1 MPDERTP
8 YVNPDVEKAVQAL
21 ERRFEDSLRQMEV
34 YLNQQIGKL
43 NTKGGILVHD
53 ADNVRDVRRL
63 LDRLQLEVREA
74 GFGSILD
81 EQAQQLRNLADKIIA
96 EGDRLGIGRDKF
108 RPLTGE
114 NVKALIK
121 NAHRELMATEVK
133 ISREVEDIL
142 ARSTMGNVK
151 WQDISAR
158 IHDRLDLKTQRQ
170 AITKTFDQ
178 VASFHTQVRVEHFED
193 RDEEGNIRG
202 AEWFLYDGPLDE
214 RNRDFCARFVGTRVT
229 MEILNEHATS
239 YGRKHP
245 LPPSVSLGGY
255 NCRHDLVPLMTQEAQ
270 DRYPIG
276 PRKGIISSTVP
287 EKAA

>member
-8 YVNPDVEKAVQAL
+8 YVNPDVEKAVQAI
-21 ERRFEDSLRQMEV
+21 ERRFEDSLRDLDL

-43 NTKGGILVHD
+43 NTQGGILVHD
-53 ADNVRDVRRL
+53 ADNVRDIRRL

-81 EQAQQLRNLADKIIA
+81 TQAQQLRNLADKIIA
-96 EGDRLGIGRDKF
+96 EGDKLGLGRDKF
-108 RPLTGE
+108 RPLTGQ
-114 NVKALIK
+114 NVKMLIK
-121 NAHRELMATEVK
+121 NAHRRLVETEVK

-142 ARSTMGNVK
+142 ARSSMGNVR
-151 WQDISAR
+151 WQDIADR

-178 VASFHTQVRVEHFED
+178 VASFHTQIRVEHFED

-202 AEWFLYDGPLDE
+202 AEWFLYDGPKDE
-214 RNRDFCARFVGTRVT
+214 RNRDFCAHFVGKRVT
-229 MEILNEHATS
+229 MELLNQYADQF
-239 YGRKHP
+239 GRRHP

-255 NCRHDLVPLMTQEAQ
+255 GCRHDLVPLMTEQAVAQ
-270 DRYPIG
+270 YEIG
-276 PRKGIISSTVP
+276 DPLHYLK
-287 EKAA
+287 KAA